1 MASRATKS
9 GLAAESQRKVSD
21 FVQLGCVFIVYSV
34 DRDRDIYGRIC
45 TYLVS

>member
-21 FVQLGCVFIVYSV
+21 FFILFSCVFSIVFN
-34 DRDRDIYGRIC
+34 RDEYG
-45 TYLVS
+45 S